1 MTPSTT
7 PAVDS
12 VPPPGYAGDVNRAP
26 SFIENRY
33 DEVTVLAS
41 SHGGAFPY
49 GNTVVVR
56 GSAGTL
62 VIDPSLEVDHD
73 PVQPDAVMISHA
85 HEDHIAGLRYFSADK
100 FAHHADVDGVR
111 SLQVLL
117 DNYGLTDEERAGVD
131 AQIGDTF
138 RLTSGFPEAA
148 GVEDGHTFDLGG
160 VTATVVH
167 LPGHTAGHSGILVEP
182 TGFLYLADIDLTS
195 FGPMYGDLGS
205 SVDDYLAS
213 IARVRDI
220 DARWYGTFHQKGV
233 VTGADDF
240 RSRLADYEAV
250 IHRREERLQ
259 ELLRRPLTVEEIATE
274 RLVYRPHVQ
283 LPFVDAV
290 EKRTAEL
297 HLERLVRHGQVTRS
311 EDGVYHRS

>member
-1 MTPSTT
+1 MTL
-7 PAVDS
+7 
-12 VPPPGYAGDVNRAP
+12 AP

-56 GSAGTL
+56 GSAATL

-73 PVQPDAVMISHA
+73 PVHPDAVMISHA
-85 HEDHIAGLRYFSADK
+85 HEDHIAGLRHFAADK
-100 FAHHADVDGVR
+100 FAHHADVAGVR

-117 DNYGLTDEERAGVD
+117 DNYGLTDEQRAGVD

-138 RLTSGFPEAA
+138 DLTPGFPDAA
-148 GVEDGHTFDLGG
+148 GVDDGHVFELGD

-167 LPGHTAGHSGILVEP
+167 LPGHTAGHSGVLVEP

-213 IARVRDI
+213 IARVREI

-240 RSRLADYEAV
+240 RSRLADYEGV
-250 IHRREERLQ
+250 IHRRDERLL
-259 ELLRRPLTVEEIATE
+259 ELLQRPRTVDEIVVE

-297 HLERLVRHGQVTRS
+297 HLERLLRHGQVARS
-311 EDGVYHRS
+311 GDGVYHRA

>member
-1 MTPSTT
+1 MTAFTC
-7 PAVDS
+7 
-12 VPPPGYAGDVNRAP
+12 PGYADDVTLAP

-49 GNTVVVR
+49 GNSVVVR

-85 HEDHIAGLRYFSADK
+85 HEDHIAGLRHFAADI

-117 DNYGLTDEERAGVD
+117 DNYGLTDEQRAGVD

-138 RLTSGFPEAA
+138 DLTPGFPDAA
-148 GVEDGHTFDLGG
+148 GVDDGHVFDLGG

-167 LPGHTAGHSGILVEP
+167 LPGHTAGHSGVLVEP

-233 VTGADDF
+233 VTGANDF
-240 RSRLADYEAV
+240 RARLADYEGV
-250 IHRREERLQ
+250 IRRREDRLL
-259 ELLRRPLTVEEIATE
+259 ELLRHPRTVDEIIVE
-274 RLVYRPHVQ
+274 RLVYRPHVR

-297 HLERLVRHGQVTRS
+297 HLERLMRHGQVMRS
-311 EDGVYHRS
+311 PEGVYHRT

>member
-1 MTPSTT
+1 MTL
-7 PAVDS
+7 
-12 VPPPGYAGDVNRAP
+12 AP

-62 VIDPSLEVDHD
+62 VVDPSLEVDHD
-73 PVQPDAVMISHA
+73 PVRPDAVMISHA
-85 HEDHIAGLRYFSADK
+85 HEDHIAGLRHFSADK
-100 FAHHADVDGVR
+100 FAHDSDVDGVR

-117 DNYGLTDEERAGVD
+117 DNYGLTDEQRAGVD

-138 RLTSGFPEAA
+138 DLTPGFPDAA
-148 GVEDGHTFDLGG
+148 GVEDGHVFELGD

-167 LPGHTAGHSGILVEP
+167 LPGHTAGHSGVLVEP

-195 FGPMYGDLGS
+195 FGPMYGDVGS

-240 RSRLADYEAV
+240 RSRLADYEGV
-250 IHRREERLQ
+250 IHRRDDRLL
-259 ELLRRPLTVEEIATE
+259 ELLQRPRTLEEIVVE

-297 HLERLVRHGQVTRS
+297 HLERLGRHGQIARTD
-311 EDGVYHRS
+311 DGRFHRV

>member
-1 MTPSTT
+1 MTAFTC
-7 PAVDS
+7 
-12 VPPPGYAGDVNRAP
+12 PGYADDVTLAP

-49 GNTVVVR
+49 GNSVVVR

-85 HEDHIAGLRYFSADK
+85 HEDHIAGLRHFAADK
-100 FAHHADVDGVR
+100 FAHHADVGGVR

-117 DNYGLTDEERAGVD
+117 DNYGLTDEQRAGVD

-138 RLTSGFPEAA
+138 GLTPGFPDAA
-148 GVEDGHTFDLGG
+148 GVDDGHVFDLGD

-167 LPGHTAGHSGILVEP
+167 LPGHTAGHSGVLVEP

-220 DARWYGTFHQKGV
+220 DAHWYGTFHQKGV

-240 RSRLADYEAV
+240 RTRLADYEGV
-250 IHRREERLQ
+250 IHRRDERLL
-259 ELLRRPLTVEEIATE
+259 ELLRRPRTVDEIVVE
-274 RLVYRPHVQ
+274 RLVYRPHVR

-297 HLERLVRHGQVTRS
+297 HLARLLRHGQVARS
-311 EDGVYHRS
+311 DEDVYHRI

>member
-1 MTPSTT
+1 MTAFTC
-7 PAVDS
+7 
-12 VPPPGYAGDVNRAP
+12 PGYADDVTLAP
-26 SFIENRY
+26 SFIQNRY

-56 GSAGTL
+56 GSAATL

-73 PVQPDAVMISHA
+73 PVHPDAVMISHA
-85 HEDHIAGLRYFSADK
+85 HEDHIAGLRHFAADK

-117 DNYGLTDEERAGVD
+117 DNYGLTDEQRAGLD

-138 RLTSGFPEAA
+138 DLTPGFPDAA
-148 GVEDGHTFDLGG
+148 GVDDGHVFELGD

-167 LPGHTAGHSGILVEP
+167 LPGHTAGHSGVLVEP

-213 IARVRDI
+213 IARVREI

-240 RSRLADYEAV
+240 RARLADYEGV
-250 IHRREERLQ
+250 IRRREDRLL
-259 ELLRRPLTVEEIATE
+259 ELLRHPRTVDEIIVE
-274 RLVYRPHVQ
+274 RLVYRPHVR

-297 HLERLVRHGQVTRS
+297 HLERLMRHGQVIRS
-311 EDGVYHRS
+311 PEGVYHRT

>member
-1 MTPSTT
+1 MT
-7 PAVDS
+7 V
-12 VPPPGYAGDVNRAP
+12 AP

-49 GNTVVVR
+49 GNSVVVR

-73 PVQPDAVMISHA
+73 PVQPEAVMISHA
-85 HEDHIAGLRYFSADK
+85 HEDHIAGLRYFAADI

-117 DNYGLTDEERAGVD
+117 DNYGLTDEQRAGVD

-138 RLTSGFPEAA
+138 DLTPGFPDAA
-148 GVEDGHTFDLGG
+148 GVDDGHVFDLGG

-167 LPGHTAGHSGILVEP
+167 LPGHTAGHSGVLVEP

-205 SVDDYLAS
+205 SVDDFLAS

-240 RSRLADYEAV
+240 RARLADYEGV
-250 IHRREERLQ
+250 IRRREDRLL
-259 ELLRRPLTVEEIATE
+259 ELLRHPRTVDEIIVE
-274 RLVYRPHVQ
+274 RLVYRPHVR

-297 HLERLVRHGQVTRS
+297 HLERLMRHGQVMRS
-311 EDGVYHRS
+311 PEGVYHRT